1 MMSQQSRGPSANI
14 NVKQEPF
21 NHVNPQMLF
30 GQQQQQQHQQQQRQQ
45 QQQQQPQQQQQ
56 QQQPQ
61 RQSQNQPSRPTPMMF
76 MQQQQ
81 PNSSS
86 ALQHQYINDDSLA
99 GSSTFADNELAES
112 LGGYGNLGIDP
123 FTYSNGFETS
133 FDNDQNGV
141 NSSNSL
147 SGKSFP
153 LRLPPQ
159 TNHQMYTA
167 SPSDFTSFSPEF
179 GVGSHPAPIPFNR
192 SRPGQMTSMSMP
204 QFGGNNALQN
214 HAAIM
219 IGAGSLTASPSTPGF
234 VGSFGAGGLSYPDMD
249 GADAAKFD
257 PLDNQLANEE

>member
-1 MMSQQSRGPSANI
+1 MMSQQSRGTPTNI

-30 GQQQQQQHQQQQRQQ
+30 SQQQQQQQRQQ
-45 QQQQQPQQQQQ
+45 QQQQQ
-56 QQQPQ
+56 QQPQ
-61 RQSQNQPSRPTPMMF
+61 RPSQSQAARPTPMMF
-76 MQQQQ
+76 MQQQQQ

-112 LGGYGNLGIDP
+112 LGGYGNLSMDP

-141 NSSNSL
+141 NSSNSI

-204 QFGGNNALQN
+204 QFGGNNGLQN

-234 VGSFGAGGLSYPDMD
+234 VGSFGAGGLSYPDID

-257 PLDNQLANEE
+257 PRCL